1 MLKKIKLRT
10 KFHSLYIV
18 FACCLMLFFAC
29 STDNVAK
36 NHSFHSAK
44 SSAFTYVGRFDF
56 SDKNGPKVWAPGA
69 YIKVDFHGS
78 YCAIKIKDENKF
90 YTHYNYIHVIID
102 DTIIKRFKL
111 SKTDNTIV
119 IGKNFSEQKHHLT
132 ICKDTESDI
141 GFIQFEGVYCRKISK
156 LKKRAVIE
164 FIGDSITCGNG
175 SDLSQVNCEDG
186 KWFDQHNAFMSYGAI
201 LARRLKREWILSS
214 VSGIGLTR
222 SCCGNELTMPQC
234 YQYISFK
241 PTSQIYPIWKEHPDL
256 VCVTLGQNDGLQK
269 KQLYVS
275 SYLKFLAQLRKTHP
289 KAQFVLCTSPMA
301 KENLRK
307 HLIDCIQQVVRIA
320 KNRGEQKLEMF
331 AYSKTYGKGCLSHPT
346 VEEHL
351 KIAQELFHFIK
362 AKNLIQ
368 LN

>member
-1 MLKKIKLRT
+1 MRKKINLRT
-10 KFHSLYIV
+10 KFHLFHVI
-18 FACCLMLFFAC
+18 FACVIMLFFAC

-44 SSAFTYVGRFDF
+44 SAAFTYVGRFDF
-56 SDKNGPKVWAPGA
+56 SDENGPKVWAPGA

-90 YTHYNYIHVIID
+90 YTHYNYIHVVID
-102 DTIIKRFKL
+102 DTIIRRFKL
-111 SKTDNTIV
+111 SKTENTIV
-119 IGKNFSEQKHHLT
+119 IGKHFSQQKHHLI

-156 LKKRAVIE
+156 IKKRAVIE

-175 SDLSQVNCEDG
+175 SDLSRVNCEDG

-241 PTSQIYPIWKEHPDL
+241 PTSELYPIKKEHPDI

-269 KQLYVS
+269 ASIYVS
-275 SYLKFLAQLRKTHP
+275 AYLKFLAQLRKTHP
-289 KAQFVLCTSPMA
+289 TAQFILCTSPMA
-301 KENLRK
+301 KEKLRN
-307 HLIDCIQQVVRIA
+307 HLKNCIQRVVKIA
-320 KNRGEQKLEMF
+320 KNSGEQKLEMF
-331 AYSKTYGKGCLSHPT
+331 SYSKTYGKGCLSHPT

-351 KIAQELFHFIK
+351 KIAQELLNFIK

>member
-1 MLKKIKLRT
+1 MSRKIKPVIKGFLSCFLLIVGLIFLNGCANDNLFKKQT
-10 KFHSLYIV
+10 FHN
-18 FACCLMLFFAC
+18 A
-29 STDNVAK
+29 N
-36 NHSFHSAK
+36 
-44 SSAFTYVGRFDF
+44 SSAYTYVGRFDF
-56 SDKNGPKVWAPGA
+56 SDKTGPKVWAPGA
-69 YIKVDFHGS
+69 YIKVDFQGS
-78 YCAIKIKDENKF
+78 FCALKIRDENKF
-90 YTHYNYIHVIID
+90 YTHYNYIHVVID
-102 DTIIKRFKL
+102 DTIIRRIKL
-111 SKTDNTIV
+111 SKTENTIV
-119 IGKNFSEQKHHLT
+119 LGKHFSKKKHHLV

-141 GFIQFEGVYCRKISK
+141 GFIQFEGLYCQSISK
-156 LKKRAVIE
+156 VKKSAIIE

-175 SDLSQVNCEDG
+175 SDLSRVNCEDG

-201 LARRLKREWILSS
+201 LARRLKREWMLSS

-222 SCCGNELTMPQC
+222 SCCGNELTMPEC

-241 PTSQIYPIWKEHPDL
+241 PSSKKYLVKKEHPDL

-269 KQLYVS
+269 KPLYVS
-275 SYLKFLAQLRKTHP
+275 SYLKFLTLLRKTHP
-289 KAQFVLCTSPMA
+289 KTQFVLCTSPMA
-301 KENLRK
+301 KEKLRN
-307 HLIDCIQQVVRIA
+307 HLKDCIQQVVRIA

-351 KIAQELFHFIK
+351 KIAQELFNFIK